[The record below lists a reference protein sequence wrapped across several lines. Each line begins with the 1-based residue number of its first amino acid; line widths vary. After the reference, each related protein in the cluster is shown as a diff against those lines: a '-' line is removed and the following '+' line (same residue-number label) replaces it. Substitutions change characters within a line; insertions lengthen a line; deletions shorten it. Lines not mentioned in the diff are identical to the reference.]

1 MKGNKLTP
9 AKGQQ
14 LTLDLID
21 FVTENPK
28 ELDWLCDGYVYSLN
42 DKEVDELVEY
52 INNKEG
58 ECMEEFITGFHD

>member
-28 ELDWLCDGYVYSLN
+28 ELDWLCDGYVYSLS
-42 DKEVDELVEY
+42 DKEVEELS
-52 INNKEG
+52 
-58 ECMEEFITGFHD
+58 